1 MYVQVSCYP
10 LGVDVQLMPGQP
22 LPDPGTVPLA
32 DGACGFQMGCAAVQ
46 HSRPGTIPTGL
57 AGHAESAKRR
67 SPAANCPTIAACAC
81 ESSHERLRC
90 ILSGSYVVPQMSAT
104 GVDSSRLFLPSARP
118 TLGRRA
124 RRAIAMLLW
133 LVAAT
138 NAAVVVWL
146 WLHGG
151 GVSRVHGSAELF
163 TSLGRITGLVA
174 VYLALIQIL
183 LLSRL
188 PPLERLVGFDR
199 LTVWHRRNGKV
210 CISLVVAHTV
220 LITVGYA
227 ASDQVSIPSEFSR
240 LVSTYPGMVTATI
253 GTALM
258 IGVVVSSLVIVRRRL
273 PYEGWY
279 FVHLSIYAGIAL
291 SYLHQLPTG
300 NEFTT
305 HRAQANY
312 WIALYV
318 VTLVVL
324 VCFRLAA
331 PAFGAFRY
339 RLRVAE
345 VTREGPG
352 VVSLRITGRHL
363 DRLNARAGQFMLWRF
378 FTRGRWW
385 QAHPFSLSAAPDGHS
400 LRLTVKDVG
409 NFTSG
414 IGDLSPGTAVLAEG
428 PFGTF
433 TAVRRTRPRVA
444 LIAGGIGITPI
455 RALFEE
461 LPAAPGE
468 LALIYRVMCDEE
480 LVFRSELEEIA
491 RARGADLFFIVGDHR
506 SVAGSQLLS
515 SARLRQL
522 IPDIAEREVYLCGP
536 HAMMIRTEGSLR
548 GAGVPAHQIHSERFA
563 LAA

>member
-1 MYVQVSCYP
+1 MRFVCNTGPMEPS
-10 LGVDVQLMPGQP
+10 GGA
-22 LPDPGTVPLA
+22 TV
-32 DGACGFQMGCAAVQ
+32 
-46 HSRPGTIPTGL
+46 I
-57 AGHAESAKRR
+57 
-67 SPAANCPTIAACAC
+67 
-81 ESSHERLRC
+81 
-90 ILSGSYVVPQMSAT
+90 
-104 GVDSSRLFLPSARP
+104 DSSPLVGLSSGLSR
-118 TLGRRA
+118 GRTS
-124 RRAIAMLLW
+124 RRVIATCLW
-133 LVAAT
+133 LVVVA
-138 NAAVVVWL
+138 NAVVIVWL

-151 GVSRVHGSAELF
+151 GVSRVHGSAEVF

-174 VYLALIQIL
+174 VYLALIQVL
-183 LLSRL
+183 LLARL
-188 PPLERLVGFDR
+188 PPVEKLVGFDR

-227 ASDQVSIPSEFSR
+227 GSEQISVPREFSR
-240 LVSTYPGMVTATI
+240 LLSSYPGMVTATV
-253 GTALM
+253 GTVLM
-258 IGVVVSSLVIVRRRL
+258 VGVVISSLVIVRRRL

-305 HRAQANY
+305 HTSQAGY

-318 VTLVVL
+318 VTLALL
-324 VCFRLAA
+324 VCFRLAR
-331 PAFGAFRY
+331 PAWGAFHH

-345 VTREGPG
+345 VIREAPG
-352 VVSLRITGRHL
+352 VVSLYITGRHL
-363 DRLNARAGQFMLWRF
+363 DRLDAHAGQFMLWRF

-385 QAHPFSLSAAPDGHS
+385 QAHPFSLSAAPDGQS

-409 NFTSG
+409 NFTSR
-414 IGDLSPGTAVLAEG
+414 IADVSPGTAVLAEG

-433 TAVRRTRPRVA
+433 THLQRTRPRVA

-468 LALIYRVMCDEE
+468 LALIYRVIREE
-480 LVFRSELEEIA
+480 DLVFRTELEEIA
-491 RARGADLFFIVGDHR
+491 RKRGADLFFVVGDHHT
-506 SVAGSQLLS
+506 VAGRDLLSPVQLL
-515 SARLRQL
+515 RF
-522 IPDIAEREVYLCGP
+522 IPDIVEREVYLCGP
-536 HAMMIRTEGSLR
+536 HAMMVRTEGSLH
-548 GAGVPAHQIHSERFA
+548 GAGVPGNQIHSERFA